1 MYVSNNK
8 IEDAVRIFKEY
19 QGVMRTAEALD
30 AGISPRTL
38 YYMRDEGYLTQLE
51 RGVYQLQNKEPLSNP
66 DLVIVARKIPEA
78 VVCLISA
85 LDLHDI
91 TDEIPHKVHIALP
104 RTSRNPTLD
113 YPPVNVYRFSE
124 KTLSAGVQTKQF
136 DGISLKVFNPAKT
149 IADCFKFR
157 NQIGLDVA
165 IEALKRGISDGKATY
180 KEILK
185 FAEMCRVK
193 NVITPYCTALGN
205 TQTNH

>member
-8 IEDAVRIFKEY
+8 IEDTVRIFKEH

-51 RGVYQLQNKEPLSNP
+51 RGVYQLQDKEPLSNP

-91 TDEIPHKVHIALP
+91 TNEIPHKVHIALP

-124 KTLSAGVQTKQF
+124 KTLSAGVQTKLF
-136 DGISLKVFNPAKT
+136 DGISVKVFNPAKT

-165 IEALKRGISDGKATY
+165 IEALKRGINERKATY
-180 KEILK
+180 RDIVKY
-185 FAEMCRVK
+185 AEMCRVK
-193 NVITPYCTALGN
+193 NVIQPYIDAIAY
-205 TQTNH
+205 